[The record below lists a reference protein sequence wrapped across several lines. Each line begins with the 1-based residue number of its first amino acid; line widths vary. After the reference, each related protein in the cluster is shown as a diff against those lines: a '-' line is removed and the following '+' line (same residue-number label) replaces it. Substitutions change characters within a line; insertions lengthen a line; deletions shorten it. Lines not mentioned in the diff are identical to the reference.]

1 MARRKDAIIIGAG
14 QAGPFLAARL
24 AQADWDVALIE
35 RHELGGTCVNDGCTP
50 TKTLIATA
58 RVAWLTR
65 RAADY
70 GLSTGPVSLDM
81 TAVKARKDLVVGNA
95 IKGLEDWLGGMD
107 KVEIIRGSARFTA
120 PYEVMVGSDR
130 LTAERIFIN
139 TGARPDRK
147 STRLNSSHSQIS
159 YAV

>member
-1 MARRKDAIIIGAG
+1 MPAARLAVLRGETAGMARRKDGIIIGAG

-81 TAVKARKDLVVGNA
+81 KAV
-95 IKGLEDWLGGMD
+95 
-107 KVEIIRGSARFTA
+107 
-120 PYEVMVGSDR
+120 
-130 LTAERIFIN
+130 
-139 TGARPDRK
+139 
-147 STRLNSSHSQIS
+147 
-159 YAV
+159 